1 LLSDCCEFRRSTMGV
16 RGLQGFVARVCPDA
30 CKTVDLREMAEKH
43 RTDHPDSPPLIV
55 VDAMSCVRRWYT
67 PESWVCGGQWRE
79 YLAILE
85 DFINAF
91 KAAGIKLVFYF
102 DGVVEEK
109 KREEWIK
116 RRMKNTEEIATL
128 FRFIKTH
135 RKQPGREMFVLP
147 SALPT
152 FTRFALKSLGQKTV
166 CTLQEADFEVAAYG
180 LQHNCIGILGQDSD
194 YLIYDTCPY
203 FSIENLHLD
212 RLVTVMYSREV
223 LCRVLGISLTHL
235 PLFACLLGND
245 VVPESLLEGFWH
257 KCLTTSP
264 HRNNSYNRRT
274 NILLSVAN
282 YISKIPCSY
291 SSLKHLGE
299 MLPLG
304 SDKSLLYRGVNSYL
318 LPGQQSPWIPPNVIN
333 CQMSSLQQQSA
344 LCQDKE
350 IFQVTFRTIACIN
363 MSIDAA
369 HLIKSGFS
377 LNCQV
382 GQIMGSSSCIGQQ
395 LGTEIYFPS
404 FSSPVIQPQLSQ
416 PVFIAEVLQ
425 PSDHLCSPPLDSL
438 QQVKVLPML
447 GTSELDTALQ
457 VGSHQSRVDREN
469 PLPLPA
475 GHAAL
480 DAAQGAVGF
489 LGCERTLLAQVK
501 LLIQQHP
508 KALLRAALNPF
519 STQPVFVLRIALT
532 QVRDLVLGP
541 VEIDEVCTGPPLKPV
556 PIPLDGSLPS
566 CMMMAQHSLL
576 AKEQH
581 IQSEN
586 YSIFNILS
594 NGEIEC
600 SNSLEDDYDT
610 EIPGQALIYRPAR
623 QHIYSIL
630 LESGKDGAYPLVKE
644 WFVYFGNPLK
654 QPELIQP
661 VQPSVTGGTPNL
673 KTLWLAKGPD
683 VEKQR
688 YSTFLACFHLQDE
701 MGELQALEAPV
712 AGFCCLLAYLMMQV
726 SSLSLEDLNAFLAL
740 ILCLK
745 GKSAAQ
751 LTGLQLAQVD
761 SRGVHLGA
769 VLIRGLTTLLMANS
783 ACGFP
788 FRMDDLMP
796 WAVFDG
802 KLFQEKYQQSHRGC
816 SVEELLEGNVS

>member
-1 LLSDCCEFRRSTMGV
+1 LLSDCCEFRRSAMGV

-43 RTDHPDSPPLIV
+43 RTDHPDSPPVIV

-85 DFINAF
+85 DFVNAF
-91 KAAGIKLVFYF
+91 MAAGIKLVFYF

-180 LQHNCIGILGQDSD
+180 LQHNCMGILGQDSD

-223 LCRVLGISLTHL
+223 LCHVLGISLTHL

-264 HRNNSYNRRT
+264 QRNKSYNRRT

-291 SSLKHLGE
+291 SSLKHLEE
-299 MLPLG
+299 MLSLG
-304 SDKSLLYRGVNSYL
+304 SDKSLLYRGLNSYL

-344 LCQDKE
+344 FCHDKE
-350 IFQVTFRTIACIN
+350 IFQVTCF
-363 MSIDAA
+363 
-369 HLIKSGFS
+369 IKLMVS
-377 LNCQV
+377 LFLKCQV
-382 GQIMGSSSCIGQQ
+382 GQIMRSSSQK
-395 LGTEIYFPS
+395 F
-404 FSSPVIQPQLSQ
+404 IQPQLSQ

-425 PSDHLCSPPLDSL
+425 PSDHLCSLSLGSL
-438 QQVKVLPML
+438 QQVKALPML
-447 GTSELDTALQ
+447 GTSELDVALQ
-457 VGSHQSRVDREN
+457 VESHQSRVDREN
-469 PLPLPA
+469 PLPHPA

-489 LGCERTLLAQVK
+489 LGSECTLPAQVK

-508 KALLRAALNPF
+508 KALLRAAVNPF
-519 STQPVFVLRIALT
+519 SIQPMFVLRTAPT

-541 VEIDEVCTGPPLKPV
+541 VEIDVVCAGPPLKPV
-556 PIPLDGSLPS
+556 QISPNGSLPS
-566 CMMMAQHSLL
+566 CMLMAPHSLL

-630 LESGKDGAYPLVKE
+630 LESGKGGAYPSVKE

-661 VQPSVTGGTPNL
+661 VQPSVAGGTPNL
-673 KTLWLAKGPD
+673 KTLWLAEGPD

-701 MGELQALEAPV
+701 MEELQALEAPV

-740 ILCLK
+740 VLCLK

-802 KLFQEKYQQSHRGC
+802 KLFQQKYQQSHRSC

>member
-1 LLSDCCEFRRSTMGV
+1 MGV

-30 CKTVDLREMAEKH
+30 CQTIDLREMAEKH
-43 RTDHPDSPPLIV
+43 RIDHPDCPPVIV
-55 VDAMSCVRRWYT
+55 VDAMSCVRHWYT

-91 KAAGIKLVFYF
+91 MAAGIKLVFYF

-109 KREEWIK
+109 KRDEWIK
-116 RRMKNTEEIATL
+116 RRMKNTEEIARL
-128 FRFIKTH
+128 FQFIKTH

-152 FTRFALKSLGQKTV
+152 FTRYALKSLGQKTV

-194 YLIYDTCPY
+194 YLIYNTCPY
-203 FSIENLHLD
+203 FSIENLCLD

-223 LCRVLGISLTHL
+223 LCHVLGISLTHL

-245 VVPESLLEGFWH
+245 VVPESMLEGFWH
-257 KCLTTSP
+257 KCLTTTP

-291 SSLKHLGE
+291 SSLKHLE
-299 MLPLG
+299 EILPLG
-304 SDKSLLYRGVNSYL
+304 SDKTLLCRGVNSYL
-318 LPGQQSPWIPPNVIN
+318 LPGQQSPWVPPNETN
-333 CQMSSLQQQSA
+333 CQMFSLQQQSA

-350 IFQVTFRTIACIN
+350 IFQ
-363 MSIDAA
+363 
-369 HLIKSGFS
+369 
-377 LNCQV
+377 
-382 GQIMGSSSCIGQQ
+382 
-395 LGTEIYFPS
+395 
-404 FSSPVIQPQLSQ
+404 
-416 PVFIAEVLQ
+416 
-425 PSDHLCSPPLDSL
+425 
-438 QQVKVLPML
+438 
-447 GTSELDTALQ
+447 
-457 VGSHQSRVDREN
+457 
-469 PLPLPA
+469 
-475 GHAAL
+475 
-480 DAAQGAVGF
+480 
-489 LGCERTLLAQVK
+489 
-501 LLIQQHP
+501 
-508 KALLRAALNPF
+508 
-519 STQPVFVLRIALT
+519 
-532 QVRDLVLGP
+532 
-541 VEIDEVCTGPPLKPV
+541 
-556 PIPLDGSLPS
+556 
-566 CMMMAQHSLL
+566 L

-594 NGEIEC
+594 HGEIEC

-630 LESGKDGAYPLVKE
+630 LESGKGGTYPLVKE
-644 WFVYFGNPLK
+644 WFVYFGNSLK
-654 QPELIQP
+654 QPDLIQP
-661 VQPSVTGGTPNL
+661 VQPSLTGGTPNL

-701 MGELQALEAPV
+701 MEELQALEAPV

-740 ILCLK
+740 IICLK
-745 GKSAAQ
+745 GKSVAQ

-761 SRGVHLGA
+761 SRAVHLGA

-802 KLFQEKYQQSHRGC
+802 KLFQEKYQKAHQGC
-816 SVEELLEGNVS
+816 SVEELLEGNESLYTPFQNLKSLICKVCMAKNRTIQSRPRGNGFNTGREQRVFNPRFQQPHRSHFVSPYHNQMRGFTQRHLQSQGGGSGHPHWRRHHLPPCSKIKGVSREEPGSSRWCQAIGQKAMGRK

>member
-1 LLSDCCEFRRSTMGV
+1 MGV
-16 RGLQGFVARVCPDA
+16 KGLQGFVARVCPDA

-43 RTDHPDSPPLIV
+43 RIDHPDSPPVIV
-55 VDAMSCVRRWYT
+55 VDAMGCVRHWYT
-67 PESWVCGGQWRE
+67 PEFWVCGGQWRE

-85 DFINAF
+85 DFIKVF
-91 KAAGIKLVFYF
+91 MAAGIKLVFYF

-116 RRMKNTEEIATL
+116 RRMKNTEEIARL
-128 FRFIKTH
+128 FQFIKTH

-152 FTRFALKSLGQKTV
+152 FTRYALKSLGQETV

-180 LQHNCIGILGQDSD
+180 LQHDCMGILGQDSD
-194 YLIYDTCPY
+194 YLIYNTCPY
-203 FSIENLHLD
+203 FSIENLRLD

-245 VVPESLLEGFWH
+245 VVPESQLEGFWH
-257 KCLTTSP
+257 KCLINSP
-264 HRNNSYNRRT
+264 HRNNSYSRRT

-291 SSLKHLGE
+291 SSLRHLEE

-304 SDKSLLYRGVNSYL
+304 SDKTLLYRGVSSYL
-318 LPGQQSPWIPPNVIN
+318 LPGQQSPWIPPNITN
-333 CQMSSLQQQSA
+333 CQMLSFQQQSA
-344 LCQDKE
+344 FCQDKE
-350 IFQVTFRTIACIN
+350 IFQVTCF
-363 MSIDAA
+363 
-369 HLIKSGFS
+369 LK
-377 LNCQV
+377 
-382 GQIMGSSSCIGQQ
+382 
-395 LGTEIYFPS
+395 
-404 FSSPVIQPQLSQ
+404 
-416 PVFIAEVLQ
+416 
-425 PSDHLCSPPLDSL
+425 
-438 QQVKVLPML
+438 
-447 GTSELDTALQ
+447 TA
-457 VGSHQSRVDREN
+457 
-469 PLPLPA
+469 
-475 GHAAL
+475 
-480 DAAQGAVGF
+480 F
-489 LGCERTLLAQVK
+489 
-501 LLIQQHP
+501 
-508 KALLRAALNPF
+508 NPF
-519 STQPVFVLRIALT
+519 SIQPIFVLGIAPT
-532 QVRDLVLGP
+532 QVQDLVLGP
-541 VEIDEVCTGPPLKPV
+541 VKIDEVCTDHLSNLSRFLGLNPFPPI
-556 PIPLDGSLPS
+556 IPSFFFE
-566 CMMMAQHSLL
+566 QL

-600 SNSLEDDYDT
+600 SNSLEDDCDT

-630 LESGKDGAYPLVKE
+630 LESGKDYPLVKE
-644 WFVYFGNPLK
+644 WFVYSGNHLK
-654 QPELIQP
+654 QPDLIQP

-688 YSTFLACFHLQDE
+688 YNTLLACFHLQEE
-701 MGELQALEAPV
+701 MEELQALEAPV

-740 ILCLK
+740 VLCLK

-761 SRGVHLGA
+761 PRAVHLGS

-788 FRMDDLMP
+788 FKMDDLMP

-816 SVEELLEGNVS
+816 SMEELLEGNVRTVNQKKVCIQVCVLESHQVLSCSSKYVFSSQPHFVLQIWVFIRFACYVTERSV

>member
-1 LLSDCCEFRRSTMGV
+1 LLSDCCEFRRSAMGV

-30 CKTVDLREMAEKH
+30 CQTVDLREMAEKH
-43 RTDHPDSPPLIV
+43 RIEHPDSPPVIV

-91 KAAGIKLVFYF
+91 MAAGIKLVFYF

-109 KREEWIK
+109 KRDEWIK
-116 RRMKNTEEIATL
+116 RRMKNTEEITRL
-128 FRFIKTH
+128 FQFIKTH

-152 FTRFALKSLGQKTV
+152 FTRYALKSLGQKTV

-194 YLIYDTCPY
+194 YLIYNTCPY

-223 LCRVLGISLTHL
+223 LCRVLGIRLTHL

-245 VVPESLLEGFWH
+245 IVPESMLEGFWH
-257 KCLTTSP
+257 KCLTTNP
-264 HRNNSYNRRT
+264 HRNSSYNRRA

-282 YISKIPCSY
+282 YISKLPCSY
-291 SSLKHLGE
+291 SSLKHLE
-299 MLPLG
+299 EILPLG
-304 SDKSLLYRGVNSYL
+304 SDKTLLCRGVNSYL
-318 LPGQQSPWIPPNVIN
+318 LPGQQSPWIPPNITN
-333 CQMSSLQQQSA
+333 CQLLSLQQQSA

-350 IFQVTFRTIACIN
+350 IFQVTFFLKLRYHFIAMTKN
-363 MSIDAA
+363 F
-369 HLIKSGFS
+369 LFLK
-377 LNCQV
+377 CQV
-382 GQIMGSSSCIGQQ
+382 GQIMGNSPCIGQQ
-395 LGTEIYFPS
+395 LGTEMYFPFFYFENPEVS
-404 FSSPVIQPQLSQ
+404 HKLVSDLLGCASQWRCQRAEKQQCLLTIWHGSWRIYLWHPMKVFTLLSCLNT
-416 PVFIAEVLQ
+416 PRVLVWGCEVE
-425 PSDHLCSPPLDSL
+425 SL
-438 QQVKVLPML
+438 SGRAL
-447 GTSELDTALQ
+447 G
-457 VGSHQSRVDREN
+457 QSR
-469 PLPLPA
+469 LPVL
-475 GHAAL
+475 L
-480 DAAQGAVGF
+480 VGILCCLRASLLLSH
-489 LGCERTLLAQVK
+489 LGCSRPADPAVNLFCCFLILLNFGDNAFFLFEQ
-501 LLIQQHP
+501 
-508 KALLRAALNPF
+508 
-519 STQPVFVLRIALT
+519 
-532 QVRDLVLGP
+532 
-541 VEIDEVCTGPPLKPV
+541 
-556 PIPLDGSLPS
+556 
-566 CMMMAQHSLL
+566 L

-581 IQSEN
+581 VQSEN
-586 YSIFNILS
+586 YCVFNILS
-594 NGEIEC
+594 HGEIEC

-630 LESGKDGAYPLVKE
+630 LESGKGGTCPLVKE

-654 QPELIQP
+654 QPDLIQP

-701 MGELQALEAPV
+701 MEELQALEAPV

-761 SRGVHLGA
+761 SRAVHLGA

-802 KLFQEKYQQSHRGC
+802 KLFQEKYQQSHRCC
-816 SVEELLEGNVS
+816 SMEELLEGNVS

>member
-1 LLSDCCEFRRSTMGV
+1 RRSAMGV

-43 RTDHPDSPPLIV
+43 RIDHPDSPPVIV

-91 KAAGIKLVFYF
+91 MAAGIKLVFYF

-180 LQHNCIGILGQDSD
+180 LQHNCLGILGQDSD
-194 YLIYDTCPY
+194 YLIYNTCPY

-223 LCRVLGISLTHL
+223 LCHVLGISLTHL

-245 VVPESLLEGFWH
+245 IVPESLLEGFWH

-264 HRNNSYNRRT
+264 HRNNSYNKRT
-274 NILLSVAN
+274 NILLSVAK

-291 SSLKHLGE
+291 SSLKHLEE

-318 LPGQQSPWIPPNVIN
+318 LPGQQSPWIPPSVIN

-350 IFQVTFRTIACIN
+350 IFQVTF
-363 MSIDAA
+363 
-369 HLIKSGFS
+369 
-377 LNCQV
+377 
-382 GQIMGSSSCIGQQ
+382 
-395 LGTEIYFPS
+395 
-404 FSSPVIQPQLSQ
+404 IQPQLSQ
-416 PVFIAEVLQ
+416 PVFTAEVLQ
-425 PSDHLCSPPLDSL
+425 PSGHLCSTPLDSL
-438 QQVKVLPML
+438 QQVKVLPVL

-457 VGSHQSRVDREN
+457 VGSHQSRADREN
-469 PLPLPA
+469 PLPHPA
-475 GHAAL
+475 GHTAL
-480 DAAQGAVGF
+480 DAAQAAVGF
-489 LGCERTLLAQVK
+489 LGCERTLPAQVK
-501 LLIQQHP
+501 LLIQPYP

-519 STQPVFVLRIALT
+519 SIQPVFVLGIAPAL
-532 QVRDLVLGP
+532 VRDLVLGP

-556 PIPLDGSLPS
+556 QIPLDGSLPS
-566 CMMMAQHSLL
+566 CMSMAPHSLVSPADL
-576 AKEQH
+576 PREHSIPLSVLLAKMFNSAAKEQH

-630 LESGKDGAYPLVKE
+630 LESGKGGAYPLVKE

-661 VQPSVTGGTPNL
+661 VRPPVTGGTPNL

-688 YSTFLACFHLQDE
+688 YSTFLACFYLQDE
-701 MGELQALEAPV
+701 MEELQALEAPV

-745 GKSAAQ
+745 GKSAAH

-761 SRGVHLGA
+761 SRAVHLGA
-769 VLIRGLTTLLMANS
+769 LLIRGLTTLLMANS

-788 FRMDDLMP
+788 FKMDDLMP

-816 SVEELLEGNVS
+816 SVEELLEGNEPLYTPFQNLKSLICKVCMAKNRTIQSR

>member
-1 LLSDCCEFRRSTMGV
+1 LLSDCCEFWRSAMGV

-30 CKTVDLREMAEKH
+30 CQTVDLREMAEKH
-43 RTDHPDSPPLIV
+43 RIDHPDCPPVIV

-91 KAAGIKLVFYF
+91 MAAGIKLVFYF

-109 KREEWIK
+109 KRDEWIK
-116 RRMKNTEEIATL
+116 RRMKNTEEIARL

-152 FTRFALKSLGQKTV
+152 FTRYALKSLGQKTV

-194 YLIYDTCPY
+194 YLIYNTCPY
-203 FSIENLHLD
+203 FSIENLSLD

-245 VVPESLLEGFWH
+245 VVPESMLEGFWH

-264 HRNNSYNRRT
+264 HRNSSYNRRT

-282 YISKIPCSY
+282 YISKMPCSY
-291 SSLKHLGE
+291 SSLKHLE
-299 MLPLG
+299 EILPLG
-304 SDKSLLYRGVNSYL
+304 SDKTLLCRGVSSYL
-318 LPGQQSPWIPPNVIN
+318 LPGQQSPWVPPNETN
-333 CQMSSLQQQSA
+333 CQMLSLQQQSA

-350 IFQVTFRTIACIN
+350 IFQVTFTTIACIN
-363 MSIDAA
+363 MSTDAA
-369 HLIKSGFS
+369 HLIKSSFS
-377 LNCQV
+377 LFEMSGRSHN
-382 GQIMGSSSCIGQQ
+382 GGSCVGQQ
-395 LGTEIYFPS
+395 LGTEMYFPWKPLIYCISALLICTVHRKYDILVELVLITNYPVNDCS
-404 FSSPVIQPQLSQ
+404 FDLLSSQVCRYWNSAKLVNLVQ
-416 PVFIAEVLQ
+416 PVVQLLLVKESVSAAGWHNPSSAASTTHAGNAEQRNISACSPYGTGPGEFVSAT
-425 PSDHLCSPPLDSL
+425 PWKYSLCS
-438 QQVKVLPML
+438 
-447 GTSELDTALQ
+447 A
-457 VGSHQSRVDREN
+457 
-469 PLPLPA
+469 
-475 GHAAL
+475 
-480 DAAQGAVGF
+480 
-489 LGCERTLLAQVK
+489 
-501 LLIQQHP
+501 
-508 KALLRAALNPF
+508 
-519 STQPVFVLRIALT
+519 
-532 QVRDLVLGP
+532 
-541 VEIDEVCTGPPLKPV
+541 
-556 PIPLDGSLPS
+556 
-566 CMMMAQHSLL
+566 L

-586 YSIFNILS
+586 YLIFNILS
-594 NGEIEC
+594 HGEIEC

-623 QHIYSIL
+623 QHVYSIL
-630 LESGKDGAYPLVKE
+630 LKSGKVLSFLGGTCPVVKE
-644 WFVYFGNPLK
+644 WFVYFGNSLK
-654 QPELIQP
+654 QPDLIQP

-701 MGELQALEAPV
+701 MEELQALEAPV
-712 AGFCCLLAYLMMQV
+712 AGFCCLVAYLMMQV

-761 SRGVHLGA
+761 SRAVHLGA

-802 KLFQEKYQQSHRGC
+802 KLFQEKYQKAHRGC
-816 SVEELLEGNVS
+816 SMEELLEGNVSNY

>member
-1 LLSDCCEFRRSTMGV
+1 FFSDCCEFRRSAMGV
-16 RGLQGFVARVCPDA
+16 KGLQGFVARVCPDA
-30 CKTVDLREMAEKH
+30 CQTVDLREMAEKH
-43 RTDHPDSPPLIV
+43 RIDHPDSPPVIV

-91 KAAGIKLVFYF
+91 MAAGIKLVFYF

-109 KREEWIK
+109 KRDEWIK
-116 RRMKNTEEIATL
+116 RRMKNTEEIARL
-128 FRFIKTH
+128 FQFIKTH

-152 FTRFALKSLGQKTV
+152 FTRYALKSLGQKTV

-194 YLIYDTCPY
+194 YLIYNTCPY

-223 LCRVLGISLTHL
+223 LCHALGISLTHL

-245 VVPESLLEGFWH
+245 VVPESMLEGFWH

-264 HRNNSYNRRT
+264 RRNNSYNRRT

-291 SSLKHLGE
+291 SSLKHLE
-299 MLPLG
+299 EILPLG
-304 SDKSLLYRGVNSYL
+304 SDKTLLCRGVNSYV
-318 LPGQQSPWIPPNVIN
+318 LPGQQSPWIPPNVTK
-333 CQMSSLQQQSA
+333 CQMLSLQQQSA

-350 IFQVTFRTIACIN
+350 IFQVTFFKKLK
-363 MSIDAA
+363 DF
-369 HLIKSGFS
+369 LFLK
-377 LNCQV
+377 CQI
-382 GQIMGSSSCIGQQ
+382 GQRMESSSCIGRQ
-395 LGTEIYFPS
+395 LGTEMYFP
-404 FSSPVIQPQLSQ
+404 FLPV
-416 PVFIAEVLQ
+416 
-425 PSDHLCSPPLDSL
+425 
-438 QQVKVLPML
+438 L

-469 PLPLPA
+469 PLPCPA

-480 DAAQGAVGF
+480 DAAQGSAGYE
-489 LGCERTLLAQVK
+489 CTLLVK
-501 LLIQQHP
+501 LLIEQHP
-508 KALLRAALNPF
+508 KALLSNALNPF
-519 STQPVFVLRIALT
+519 SIQPVFVVRVAPT
-532 QVRDLVLGP
+532 QVQDLVLGP
-541 VEIDEVCTGPPLKPV
+541 VEIDEVCTGPPLKPIM
-556 PIPLDGSLPS
+556 PSSLFE
-566 CMMMAQHSLL
+566 QL

-594 NGEIEC
+594 HGEIEC

-630 LESGKDGAYPLVKE
+630 LESGKGGTCPLVKE

-654 QPELIQP
+654 QPDLIQP

-701 MGELQALEAPV
+701 IEELQALEAPV

-761 SRGVHLGA
+761 SRCVHLGA

-816 SVEELLEGNVS
+816 SMEELLEGNVS

>member
-1 LLSDCCEFRRSTMGV
+1 MGV
-16 RGLQGFVARVCPDA
+16 KGLQGFVARVCPDA

-43 RTDHPDSPPLIV
+43 RIDHPDSPPVIV
-55 VDAMSCVRRWYT
+55 VDAMGCVRHWYT
-67 PESWVCGGQWRE
+67 PEFWVCGGQWRE

-85 DFINAF
+85 DFIKVF
-91 KAAGIKLVFYF
+91 MAAGIKLVFYF

-116 RRMKNTEEIATL
+116 RRMKNTEEIARL
-128 FRFIKTH
+128 FQFIKTH

-152 FTRFALKSLGQKTV
+152 FTRYALKSLGQETV

-180 LQHNCIGILGQDSD
+180 LQHDCMGILGQDSD
-194 YLIYDTCPY
+194 YLIYNTCPY
-203 FSIENLHLD
+203 FSIENLRLD

-245 VVPESLLEGFWH
+245 VVPESQLEGFWH
-257 KCLTTSP
+257 KCLINSP
-264 HRNNSYNRRT
+264 HRNNSYSRRT

-291 SSLKHLGE
+291 SSLRHLEE

-304 SDKSLLYRGVNSYL
+304 SDKTLLYRGVSSYL
-318 LPGQQSPWIPPNVIN
+318 LPGQQSPWIPPNITN
-333 CQMSSLQQQSA
+333 CQMLSFQQQSA
-344 LCQDKE
+344 FCQDKE
-350 IFQVTFRTIACIN
+350 IFQVTCF
-363 MSIDAA
+363 
-369 HLIKSGFS
+369 LK
-377 LNCQV
+377 LNN
-382 GQIMGSSSCIGQQ
+382 
-395 LGTEIYFPS
+395 YF
-404 FSSPVIQPQLSQ
+404 I
-416 PVFIAEVLQ
+416 
-425 PSDHLCSPPLDSL
+425 
-438 QQVKVLPML
+438 
-447 GTSELDTALQ
+447 
-457 VGSHQSRVDREN
+457 
-469 PLPLPA
+469 
-475 GHAAL
+475 
-480 DAAQGAVGF
+480 
-489 LGCERTLLAQVK
+489 
-501 LLIQQHP
+501 
-508 KALLRAALNPF
+508 
-519 STQPVFVLRIALT
+519 
-532 QVRDLVLGP
+532 
-541 VEIDEVCTGPPLKPV
+541 
-556 PIPLDGSLPS
+556 
-566 CMMMAQHSLL
+566 L

-600 SNSLEDDYDT
+600 SNSLEDDCDT

-630 LESGKDGAYPLVKE
+630 LESGKVSSSTDYPLVKE
-644 WFVYFGNPLK
+644 WFVYSGNHLK
-654 QPELIQP
+654 QPDLIQP

-688 YSTFLACFHLQDE
+688 YNTLLACFHLQEE
-701 MGELQALEAPV
+701 MEELQALEAPV

-740 ILCLK
+740 VLCLK

-761 SRGVHLGA
+761 PRAVHLGS

-788 FRMDDLMP
+788 FKMDDLMP

-816 SVEELLEGNVS
+816 SMEELLEGNVRTVNQKKVCIQVCVLESHQVLSCSSKYVFSSQPHFVLQIWVFIRFACYVTERSV

>member
-1 LLSDCCEFRRSTMGV
+1 LLSDCCEFRRSAMGV
-16 RGLQGFVARVCPDA
+16 KGLQGFVARVCPDA
-30 CKTVDLREMAEKH
+30 CQTVDLREMAEKH
-43 RTDHPDSPPLIV
+43 RTDHPDSPPVIV
-55 VDAMSCVRRWYT
+55 VDAMSCIRRWYT

-91 KAAGIKLVFYF
+91 MAAGIKLVFYF

-109 KREEWIK
+109 KRDEWIK
-116 RRMKNTEEIATL
+116 RRMKNTEEIARL
-128 FRFIKTH
+128 FQFIKTH
-135 RKQPGREMFVLP
+135 KKQPGREMFVLP

-152 FTRFALKSLGQKTV
+152 FTRYALKSLGQKTV

-194 YLIYDTCPY
+194 YLIYNTCPY
-203 FSIENLHLD
+203 FSIENLRLD

-245 VVPESLLEGFWH
+245 VVPESMLEGFWH

-264 HRNNSYNRRT
+264 HRNKSYNRRT

-291 SSLKHLGE
+291 SSLKHLE
-299 MLPLG
+299 EILPLG
-304 SDKSLLYRGVNSYL
+304 SDRTLLCRGVNSYL
-318 LPGQQSPWIPPNVIN
+318 LPGQQSPWIPPNVTN
-333 CQMSSLQQQSA
+333 CQMLSLQQPSA
-344 LCQDKE
+344 LCRDKE
-350 IFQVTFRTIACIN
+350 IFQVTFFLK
-363 MSIDAA
+363 
-369 HLIKSGFS
+369 LI
-377 LNCQV
+377 

-395 LGTEIYFPS
+395 LGTEMYFPS
-404 FSSPVIQPQLSQ
+404 LLKLMRFALAHLSNLSRFLWMDAFPAACQWHRTAWCHQQTCRGSTQCHCRCSWQRCYTVLVPAPTPEDTPSHWPALAHRAIDHNSFGATIQPVPHPLGGPSVKSMPLQGQGCCAGQYQMHITHAGNAEQRNVSACS
-416 PVFIAEVLQ
+416 PYGTGPGEFISGT
-425 PSDHLCSPPLDSL
+425 PWKYSLCSAI
-438 QQVKVLPML
+438 M
-447 GTSELDTALQ
+447 
-457 VGSHQSRVDREN
+457 
-469 PLPLPA
+469 
-475 GHAAL
+475 
-480 DAAQGAVGF
+480 
-489 LGCERTLLAQVK
+489 
-501 LLIQQHP
+501 
-508 KALLRAALNPF
+508 
-519 STQPVFVLRIALT
+519 
-532 QVRDLVLGP
+532 
-541 VEIDEVCTGPPLKPV
+541 
-556 PIPLDGSLPS
+556 PS
-566 CMMMAQHSLL
+566 SFFEQL

-594 NGEIEC
+594 HGEIEC
-600 SNSLEDDYDT
+600 SNSLEDDFDT

-630 LESGKDGAYPLVKE
+630 LESEKGGTYPLVKE

-654 QPELIQP
+654 QPDLIQP
-661 VQPSVTGGTPNL
+661 VQPSVKGGTPNL
-673 KTLWLAKGPD
+673 KTLWLAKGPE

-701 MGELQALEAPV
+701 MEELQALEAPV

-802 KLFQEKYQQSHRGC
+802 KLFQEKYQQSHQGC
-816 SVEELLEGNVS
+816 SMEELLEGNVS

>member
-1 LLSDCCEFRRSTMGV
+1 MGV

-30 CKTVDLREMAEKH
+30 CQTIDLREMAEKH
-43 RTDHPDSPPLIV
+43 RVDHPDCPPVIV

-91 KAAGIKLVFYF
+91 MAAGIKLVFYF

-109 KREEWIK
+109 KRDEWIK
-116 RRMKNTEEIATL
+116 RRMKNTEEIARL
-128 FRFIKTH
+128 FQFIKTH

-152 FTRFALKSLGQKTV
+152 FTRYALKSLGQKTV
-166 CTLQEADFEVAAYG
+166 CTLQEADLEVAAYG

-203 FSIENLHLD
+203 FSIENLRLD
-212 RLVTVMYSREV
+212 RLR
-223 LCRVLGISLTHL
+223 
-235 PLFACLLGND
+235 
-245 VVPESLLEGFWH
+245 
-257 KCLTTSP
+257 
-264 HRNNSYNRRT
+264 
-274 NILLSVAN
+274 
-282 YISKIPCSY
+282 Y
-291 SSLKHLGE
+291 SS
-299 MLPLG
+299 PLIIFAASG
-304 SDKSLLYRGVNSYL
+304 LTPTG
-318 LPGQQSPWIPPNVIN
+318 QSPSCARDIRAGPN
-333 CQMSSLQQQSA
+333 
-344 LCQDKE
+344 
-350 IFQVTFRTIACIN
+350 T
-363 MSIDAA
+363 
-369 HLIKSGFS
+369 
-377 LNCQV
+377 
-382 GQIMGSSSCIGQQ
+382 
-395 LGTEIYFPS
+395 P
-404 FSSPVIQPQLSQ
+404 
-416 PVFIAEVLQ
+416 
-425 PSDHLCSPPLDSL
+425 
-438 QQVKVLPML
+438 
-447 GTSELDTALQ
+447 
-457 VGSHQSRVDREN
+457 
-469 PLPLPA
+469 
-475 GHAAL
+475 
-480 DAAQGAVGF
+480 
-489 LGCERTLLAQVK
+489 
-501 LLIQQHP
+501 
-508 KALLRAALNPF
+508 
-519 STQPVFVLRIALT
+519 
-532 QVRDLVLGP
+532 
-541 VEIDEVCTGPPLKPV
+541 
-556 PIPLDGSLPS
+556 
-566 CMMMAQHSLL
+566 

-594 NGEIEC
+594 HGEIEC

-623 QHIYSIL
+623 QHIYYIL
-630 LESGKDGAYPLVKE
+630 LESGKGGTRPLVKE

-654 QPELIQP
+654 QPDLIQP
-661 VQPSVTGGTPNL
+661 VQPPVTGGTPNL

-701 MGELQALEAPV
+701 MEELQALEAPV

-751 LTGLQLAQVD
+751 LTGLQVWTGIILAQVD
-761 SRGVHLGA
+761 SRAVHLGA

-802 KLFQEKYQQSHRGC
+802 KLFQEKYQKAHQGC
-816 SVEELLEGNVS
+816 SVEELLEGNVENRDIHTGGDTTFLLGKEFMSTSGKWDGGIVATGIIFVYESLFL

>member
-1 LLSDCCEFRRSTMGV
+1 LLSDCCEFRRSAMGV

-43 RTDHPDSPPLIV
+43 RTDHPDSPPVVV

-85 DFINAF
+85 DFINVF
-91 KAAGIKLVFYF
+91 MTAGIKLVFYF
-102 DGVVEEK
+102 DGVVEDK

-152 FTRFALKSLGQKTV
+152 FTRYALKSLGQKTV

-194 YLIYDTCPY
+194 YLIYNTCPY
-203 FSIENLHLD
+203 LSIENLHLD

-245 VVPESLLEGFWH
+245 IVPESLLEGFWH

-291 SSLKHLGE
+291 SSLKHLEE

-304 SDKSLLYRGVNSYL
+304 SDKTLLYRGVNSYL

-350 IFQVTFRTIACIN
+350 IFQKEV
-363 MSIDAA
+363 
-369 HLIKSGFS
+369 S
-377 LNCQV
+377 LFLKCQV
-382 GQIMGSSSCIGQQ
+382 GQIMGSSSSIGQQ
-395 LGTEIYFPS
+395 LGTEMYFPY
-404 FSSPVIQPQLSQ
+404 
-416 PVFIAEVLQ
+416 
-425 PSDHLCSPPLDSL
+425 
-438 QQVKVLPML
+438 
-447 GTSELDTALQ
+447 
-457 VGSHQSRVDREN
+457 REN
-469 PLPLPA
+469 LFPHPV

-489 LGCERTLLAQVK
+489 LVCEHTLPAPVE

-519 STQPVFVLRIALT
+519 PSSLHLCSGLPQPKCGILYLALLKLMRLAEGALDPTVHVADKGVKQCWSQYRPLRTPLVTGLHLHIEPLT
-532 QVRDLVLGP
+532 TTLSVRPSNQSL
-541 VEIDEVCTGPPLKPV
+541 IHQEVHLSNPCLSSSGTRMLCRT
-556 PIPLDGSLPS
+556 LLN
-566 CMMMAQHSLL
+566 AL

-581 IQSEN
+581 IRSEN

-600 SNSLEDDYDT
+600 SNSLEDDCDT

-630 LESGKDGAYPLVKE
+630 LESGKGGACPLVKE

-673 KTLWLAKGPD
+673 KTLWFAKGPD

-701 MGELQALEAPV
+701 MEELQALEAPV
-712 AGFCCLLAYLMMQV
+712 AGFCCLLAYLMMEV

-802 KLFQEKYQQSHRGC
+802 KLFQEKYQQSHGGC
-816 SVEELLEGNVS
+816 SMEELLEGNVS

>member
-1 LLSDCCEFRRSTMGV
+1 LLSDCCEFQRSAMGV

-30 CKTVDLREMAEKH
+30 CKTVDLREMAEEH
-43 RTDHPDSPPLIV
+43 RIDHPDSPPVIV

-85 DFINAF
+85 DFIKAF
-91 KAAGIKLVFYF
+91 MAAGIKLVFYF

-194 YLIYDTCPY
+194 YLIYNTCPY
-203 FSIENLHLD
+203 FSIENLNLD

-223 LCRVLGISLTHL
+223 LCHVLGISLTHL

-291 SSLKHLGE
+291 SSLKHLE
-299 MLPLG
+299 EILPLG
-304 SDKSLLYRGVNSYL
+304 SDKTLLCRGVNSYL
-318 LPGQQSPWIPPNVIN
+318 LPGQQSPWIPPSVIN
-333 CQMSSLQQQSA
+333 CQTLSLQQQSA
-344 LCQDKE
+344 FCQDKE
-350 IFQVTFRTIACIN
+350 IFQVTCFLKLNDHFIAYLVEV
-363 MSIDAA
+363 MV
-369 HLIKSGFS
+369 S
-377 LNCQV
+377 LFLKCQV
-382 GQIMGSSSCIGQQ
+382 GQIMGSISCIGQQ
-395 LGTEIYFPS
+395 LGTEIILGGLHCLHICITHIY
-404 FSSPVIQPQLSQ
+404 IGNTE
-416 PVFIAEVLQ
+416 VFLAGK
-425 PSDHLCSPPLDSL
+425 PLIYCIS
-438 QQVKVLPML
+438 
-447 GTSELDTALQ
+447 A
-457 VGSHQSRVDREN
+457 
-469 PLPLPA
+469 
-475 GHAAL
+475 
-480 DAAQGAVGF
+480 
-489 LGCERTLLAQVK
+489 
-501 LLIQQHP
+501 LLIVTVHR
-508 KALLRAALNPF
+508 KYDILVELVLVSND
-519 STQPVFVLRIALT
+519 PVTDCSFDMLSS
-532 QVRDLVLGP
+532 QVCTYWDSAEMVDLVLASGL
-541 VEIDEVCTGPPLKPV
+541 VTHSERVCDSCVDGTTQVVQIARHMQGMQSRETSV
-556 PIPLDGSLPS
+556 PAHH
-566 CMMMAQHSLL
+566 MARVLGNLLL

-630 LESGKDGAYPLVKE
+630 LESGKGGACPLVKE

-701 MGELQALEAPV
+701 MEELQALEAPV
-712 AGFCCLLAYLMMQV
+712 AGFCCLLAYLMIQV

>member
-1 LLSDCCEFRRSTMGV
+1 LLSGCCEFRRSAMGV

-30 CKTVDLREMAEKH
+30 CQTVDLREMAEKH
-43 RTDHPDSPPLIV
+43 RIDHPDSPPVIV

-91 KAAGIKLVFYF
+91 MAAGIKLVFYF

-109 KREEWIK
+109 KRDEWIK
-116 RRMKNTEEIATL
+116 RRMKNTEEIARL
-128 FRFIKTH
+128 FQFIKMH

-152 FTRFALKSLGQKTV
+152 FTRYALKSLGQETV

-180 LQHNCIGILGQDSD
+180 LQHNCVGILGQDSD
-194 YLIYDTCPY
+194 YLIYNTCPY
-203 FSIENLHLD
+203 FSIENLRLD

-245 VVPESLLEGFWH
+245 VVPESMLEGFWH

-264 HRNNSYNRRT
+264 RRNNSYNRT

-282 YISKIPCSY
+282 YISKMPCSY
-291 SSLKHLGE
+291 SSLKHLE
-299 MLPLG
+299 EILPLG
-304 SDKSLLYRGVNSYL
+304 SDKTLLCRGVNSYL
-318 LPGQQSPWIPPNVIN
+318 LPGQQSPWIPPNVTN
-333 CQMSSLQQQSA
+333 GPMLSLQQQSA

-350 IFQVTFRTIACIN
+350 IFQVTSFLKLNYDFIA
-363 MSIDAA
+363 MTS
-369 HLIKSGFS
+369 S
-377 LNCQV
+377 LFLKCQV
-382 GQIMGSSSCIGQQ
+382 GQIMGSSPCIGRQ
-395 LGTEIYFPS
+395 LGTEMYFPLHIAGQAHRS
-404 FSSPVIQPQLSQ
+404 SCLFSNTLKPFLALLSIHSPS
-416 PVFIAEVLQ
+416 
-425 PSDHLCSPPLDSL
+425 SL
-438 QQVKVLPML
+438 YLWSGL
-447 GTSELDTALQ
+447 LQ
-457 VGSHQSRVDREN
+457 VQ
-469 PLPLPA
+469 
-475 GHAAL
+475 
-480 DAAQGAVGF
+480 
-489 LGCERTLLAQVK
+489 
-501 LLIQQHP
+501 
-508 KALLRAALNPF
+508 
-519 STQPVFVLRIALT
+519 
-532 QVRDLVLGP
+532 DLVLGP
-541 VEIDEVCTGPPLKPV
+541 VEIYEVCTGPPLKPV
-556 PIPLDGSLPS
+556 QIPLDGSLPS
-566 CMMMAQHSLL
+566 SMSMAPHSLGSPADLLREHSVPLSVFLAEMLNSAGPSTDPEDTTSHWPPLAHRAIDHNSFSTTIQPVPHPPGAPSVKSMPLQFRDKDL

-594 NGEIEC
+594 HGEIEC

-630 LESGKDGAYPLVKE
+630 LESGKGGTCPLVKE

-654 QPELIQP
+654 QPDLIQP

-701 MGELQALEAPV
+701 MEELQALEAPV
-712 AGFCCLLAYLMMQV
+712 AGFCCLLAYLIMQV
-726 SSLSLEDLNAFLAL
+726 
-740 ILCLK
+740 
-745 GKSAAQ
+745 
-751 LTGLQLAQVD
+751 
-761 SRGVHLGA
+761 
-769 VLIRGLTTLLMANS
+769 
-783 ACGFP
+783 
-788 FRMDDLMP
+788 
-796 WAVFDG
+796 
-802 KLFQEKYQQSHRGC
+802 
-816 SVEELLEGNVS
+816 

>member
-1 LLSDCCEFRRSTMGV
+1 LLSDCCEFWRSAMGV

-43 RTDHPDSPPLIV
+43 RINHPDSPPVIV

-91 KAAGIKLVFYF
+91 MAAGIKLVFYF

-128 FRFIKTH
+128 FQFLKTH

-194 YLIYDTCPY
+194 YLIYNTCPY
-203 FSIENLHLD
+203 FSIENLSLD

-223 LCRVLGISLTHL
+223 LCHVLGISLTHL

-245 VVPESLLEGFWH
+245 IVPESLLEGFWH

-291 SSLKHLGE
+291 SSLKHLEE

-304 SDKSLLYRGVNSYL
+304 SDKSLLCRGVNSYL

-333 CQMSSLQQQSA
+333 CQMSSLQQESA

-350 IFQVTFRTIACIN
+350 VFQVT
-363 MSIDAA
+363 
-369 HLIKSGFS
+369 LVS
-377 LNCQV
+377 LFLKCPV

-395 LGTEIYFPS
+395 LGTEMYFPC
-404 FSSPVIQPQLSQ
+404 VQ
-416 PVFIAEVLQ
+416 
-425 PSDHLCSPPLDSL
+425 
-438 QQVKVLPML
+438 QQVLLMASHTDRDALVLGCLNTPRVLDWGYEVESLSGSAL
-447 GTSELDTALQ
+447 G
-457 VGSHQSRVDREN
+457 QSR
-469 PLPLPA
+469 LPVL
-475 GHAAL
+475 L
-480 DAAQGAVGF
+480 VGI
-489 LGCERTLLAQVK
+489 LHC
-501 LLIQQHP
+501 
-508 KALLRAALNPF
+508 LRAALLLSHLGCSRPAD
-519 STQPVFVLRIALT
+519 PVVAEAACSQLLERSISSSSEYILLLF
-532 QVRDLVLGP
+532 DS
-541 VEIDEVCTGPPLKPV
+541 
-556 PIPLDGSLPS
+556 SLFWRYCLFPS
-566 CMMMAQHSLL
+566 LNKQL

-581 IQSEN
+581 IHSEN
-586 YSIFNILS
+586 YSVFNILS
-594 NGEIEC
+594 NGEVEC

-630 LESGKDGAYPLVKE
+630 LESGKGGAYPLVKE

-661 VQPSVTGGTPNL
+661 VRPSVTGGTPNL

-688 YSTFLACFHLQDE
+688 YSTFLACFYLQDE
-701 MGELQALEAPV
+701 MEELQALEAPV

-740 ILCLK
+740 LLCLK

-751 LTGLQLAQVD
+751 LTGLQLSQVD
-761 SRGVHLGA
+761 SRAVHLGA
-769 VLIRGLTTLLMANS
+769 VLIRGLTTLLLANS
-783 ACGFP
+783 ACGSP
-788 FRMDDLMP
+788 FKMDDLMP

-802 KLFQEKYQQSHRGC
+802 KLFQQKYQQSHRGC

>member
-1 LLSDCCEFRRSTMGV
+1 LLSDCCESRRSAMGV
-16 RGLQGFVARVCPDA
+16 RGLQGFVARICPDA

-43 RTDHPDSPPLIV
+43 RTDHPDSPPVIV

-91 KAAGIKLVFYF
+91 TAAGIKLVFYF

-194 YLIYDTCPY
+194 YLIYNTCPY
-203 FSIENLHLD
+203 FSIENLRLD

-223 LCRVLGISLTHL
+223 LCHVLGISLTHL

-245 VVPESLLEGFWH
+245 IVPESLLEGFWH

-264 HRNNSYNRRT
+264 RRNSSYNRRT

-291 SSLKHLGE
+291 SSLKHLEE

-350 IFQVTFRTIACIN
+350 IFQVTCFLKLNDHFIAMTTQWKLVMMI
-363 MSIDAA
+363 
-369 HLIKSGFS
+369 S
-377 LNCQV
+377 LFLKCQV
-382 GQIMGSSSCIGQQ
+382 GQVMGSSSCVRQQ
-395 LGTEIYFPS
+395 PGPEMYFPCIIRFPMFMNSKVFLAGKPLIYCVSALLIDTVHRKYDIFVELVLISNDPVTDCS
-404 FSSPVIQPQLSQ
+404 FHLLSSQVCRYWNSAKMVSLVLASGPVPHSERVCDGCVDGRPQIVQ
-416 PVFIAEVLQ
+416 IARHTQ
-425 PSDHLCSPPLDSL
+425 G
-438 QQVKVLPML
+438 M
-447 GTSELDTALQ
+447 
-457 VGSHQSRVDREN
+457 QSREMSM
-469 PLPLPA
+469 PA
-475 GHAAL
+475 HHMA
-480 DAAQGAVGF
+480 
-489 LGCERTLLAQVK
+489 R
-501 LLIQQHP
+501 
-508 KALLRAALNPF
+508 
-519 STQPVFVLRIALT
+519 
-532 QVRDLVLGP
+532 VLGN
-541 VEIDEVCTGPPLKPV
+541 L
-556 PIPLDGSLPS
+556 
-566 CMMMAQHSLL
+566 LL

-600 SNSLEDDYDT
+600 SNSLEDDYDR

-630 LESGKDGAYPLVKE
+630 LESGKGGAYPLVKE

-654 QPELIQP
+654 EPELIQP
-661 VQPSVTGGTPNL
+661 VQPPVTGGTPSL
-673 KTLWLAKGPD
+673 KTLWFAKGPD

-701 MGELQALEAPV
+701 MEELQALEAPV

>member
-1 LLSDCCEFRRSTMGV
+1 LLSDCCDFRRSAMGV

-43 RTDHPDSPPLIV
+43 RIDHPDAPPVIV

-91 KAAGIKLVFYF
+91 MAAGIKLVFYF

-194 YLIYDTCPY
+194 YLIYNTCPY

-223 LCRVLGISLTHL
+223 LCHVLGISLTHL

-257 KCLTTSP
+257 KCLTTST
-264 HRNNSYNRRT
+264 HRNKSYNRRT

-291 SSLKHLGE
+291 SSLKHLEE

-350 IFQVTFRTIACIN
+350 IFQVT
-363 MSIDAA
+363 S
-369 HLIKSGFS
+369 
-377 LNCQV
+377 
-382 GQIMGSSSCIGQQ
+382 
-395 LGTEIYFPS
+395 
-404 FSSPVIQPQLSQ
+404 
-416 PVFIAEVLQ
+416 
-425 PSDHLCSPPLDSL
+425 
-438 QQVKVLPML
+438 
-447 GTSELDTALQ
+447 
-457 VGSHQSRVDREN
+457 
-469 PLPLPA
+469 
-475 GHAAL
+475 
-480 DAAQGAVGF
+480 
-489 LGCERTLLAQVK
+489 
-501 LLIQQHP
+501 
-508 KALLRAALNPF
+508 ALNPF
-519 STQPVFVLRIALT
+519 SIQPVFVHRIAPT
-532 QVRDLVLGP
+532 QVQDLVLGP

-556 PIPLDGSLPS
+556 QIPLDGSLPS
-566 CMMMAQHSLL
+566 CMSMAPHRLVSPADLLREHSIPLSVTKVFLAGKPLIHCISALLIGTVHRKYHISAELVLIGNDPVTDCSFHLLSSQVCRYWNSAEMVSLVLVLVLVLASGPVTHSERVCDSCVDGRIQIVQTAQHTQGMQSRETSVPAHHMAQVLENLLL

-586 YSIFNILS
+586 YSVFNILS

-630 LESGKDGAYPLVKE
+630 LESGKGGVYPLVKE

-661 VQPSVTGGTPNL
+661 VRPSVTGGTPNL

-688 YSTFLACFHLQDE
+688 YSTFLACFYLQDE
-701 MGELQALEAPV
+701 MEELQALEAPV

-761 SRGVHLGA
+761 SRAVHLGA

-783 ACGFP
+783 ACGSP
-788 FRMDDLMP
+788 FKMDDLMP